1 MSKSLSIFKNTF
13 ARNGSKCNVRN
24 DYRTKESDTTTLSD
38 FVSDVKDKLFPPR
51 YIAYAPMNPV
61 PIQAV
66 PPGST
71 TSPLAAA
78 EVASLVASS
87 SHTKGTS
94 GDNRSSLIS
103 GR

>member
-1 MSKSLSIFKNTF
+1 MANSGSLTGWI
-13 ARNGSKCNVRN
+13 A
-24 DYRTKESDTTTLSD
+24 E
-38 FVSDVKDKLFPPR
+38 KLGLGPR
-51 YIAYAPMNPV
+51 YIAVPYNPQ
-61 PIQAV
+61 PIMSV

-71 TSPLAAA
+71 TSLSAA
-78 EVASLVASS
+78 EPATLVGSS

>member
-1 MSKSLSIFKNTF
+1 M
-13 ARNGSKCNVRN
+13 
-24 DYRTKESDTTTLSD
+24 
-38 FVSDVKDKLFPPR
+38 SDVKDKLFPPR

>member
-1 MSKSLSIFKNTF
+1 MSISGFTF
-13 ARNGSKCNVRN
+13 ARNDCDCNENN

-38 FVSDVKDKLFPPR
+38 FLNDLKNAILPPR
-51 YIAYAPMNPV
+51 YLPPAPMNRV

-71 TSPLAAA
+71 TNPLAAA
-78 EVASLVASS
+78 EPATLVGSS